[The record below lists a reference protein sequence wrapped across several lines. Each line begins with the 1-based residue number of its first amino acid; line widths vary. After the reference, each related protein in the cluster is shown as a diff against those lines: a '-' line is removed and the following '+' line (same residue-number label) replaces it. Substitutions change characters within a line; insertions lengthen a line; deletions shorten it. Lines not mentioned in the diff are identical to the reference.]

1 MRRLAWAT
9 WALIEMTGKTDRQR
23 SLEEIADSDIRT
35 LADIPRCHASRTP
48 DRVATVYE
56 GHALTFRQLDE
67 LSNRI
72 ASALAAS
79 GVKSGE
85 RVAFLD
91 KNSDAFFPILFGTS
105 KLGATLVPVNFRLAP
120 KEVAYILRDSG
131 AKLIFAGAEFLDT
144 VAAARA
150 DADTLE
156 TIVEINGAEDVATWA
171 DRTSQPEKAPLA
183 PQPEDTAVQMY
194 TSGTTGHPK
203 GVELTHH
210 AMIRAAIEGLSVWPA
225 MFRPNAA
232 VLATMPL
239 FHIAACNLGLAGL
252 YAGARAEI
260 LRSGT
265 PAEVI
270 RLIAGHKITV
280 TPLPAALIHDIIK
293 LPEVRSL
300 DLTHLDTLLI
310 AGSGIPVELLQEAQS
325 VLKCGF
331 ALSYG
336 MTECCG
342 GLTYLGPAD
351 CTYDAG
357 QKLKSAGKPLG
368 GSVLKIVGPDGA
380 DLAIGEIGEILCQT
394 DRVMKSYWNRP
405 GATAEALRDG
415 WYHSGDAGYFDEE
428 GYLYIVDR
436 IKDMVISGGEN
447 IYPVEVENELI
458 QHPDVD
464 DVAVIGIPD
473 LKWGESL
480 LACIIPKTGKAPP
493 ASDLESFLRSRL
505 AGYKIPRKYAFVD
518 SFPRNATGK
527 VLKRQMRVDFAD
539 FQDPEGSRS

>member
-1 MRRLAWAT
+1 MVSEGRT
-9 WALIEMTGKTDRQR
+9 PR
-23 SLEEIADSDIRT
+23 SLEEIADPDIQT
-35 LADIPRCHASRTP
+35 LADFPRCHAHRSPERIA
-48 DRVATVYE
+48 VVYE
-56 GHALTFRQLDE
+56 DKALTYRE
-67 LSNRI
+67 LSDFSDRI
-72 ASALAAS
+72 AFALGRA
-79 GVKSGE
+79 GVGKGD

-91 KNSDAFFPILFGTS
+91 KNSDAFFPILFGVS
-105 KLGATLVPVNFRLAP
+105 RVGATLVPVNFRLAP

-131 AKLIFAGAEFLDT
+131 ARLIFAGEEFLDI
-144 VAAARA
+144 VSQAQR
-150 DADTLE
+150 DADGLE
-156 TIVEINGAEDVATWA
+156 TIVAIDAGEGLAGWA
-171 DRTSQPEKAPLA
+171 GDSPASGELPDPPIA
-183 PQPEDTAVQMY
+183 EDTAVQMY

-203 GVELTHH
+203 GVEITHH
-210 AMIRAAIEGLSVWPA
+210 AMVRAAIEGLSVWPA
-225 MFRPNAA
+225 MFHPDAA
-232 VLATMPL
+232 VLCTMPL

-260 LRSGT
+260 MRASS
-265 PAEVI
+265 ASEVI
-270 RLIAGHKITV
+270 HLIADHRIAV
-280 TPLPAALIHDIIK
+280 TPLPAALIHDIIR
-293 LPEVRSL
+293 LPEVGRL

-310 AGSGIPVELLQEAQS
+310 AGSGIPVELLREAQS

-357 QKLKSAGKPLG
+357 TKLKSAGKPLG
-368 GSVLKIVGPDGA
+368 ASRLKVVGEDGA
-380 DLAIGEIGEILCQT
+380 ELPPGQIGEILCQT

-405 GATAEALRDG
+405 DATAEALKDG

-458 QHPDVD
+458 QHPDIE

-473 LKWGESL
+473 SKWGESL
-480 LACIIPKTGKAPP
+480 LACVVPKAGTRPDPKA
-493 ASDLESFLRSRL
+493 LETFLRARL
-505 AGYKIPRKYAFVD
+505 AGYKIPRKYTFVD

-527 VLKRQMRVDFAD
+527 VLKRQMRLDFAD
-539 FQDPEGSRS
+539 QAS